1 MSMKD
6 QTRALWPHVVVKRA
20 GGRFSGYPGTTQDQ
34 HVPKAPG
41 LRQYIS
47 LRVGITVPK
56 GRTNN
61 LLTPGVQSVE
71 KI

>member
-1 MSMKD
+1 MLADVSPVI
-6 QTRALWPHVVVKRA
+6 QAQLRTN
-20 GGRFSGYPGTTQDQ
+20 
-34 HVPKAPG
+34 VPKAPG

-47 LRVGITVPK
+47 LRIGITVPK

-71 KI
+71 KV

>member
-1 MSMKD
+1 MLMDVSPVIQAQLRTNVSK
-6 QTRALWPHVVVKRA
+6 V
-20 GGRFSGYPGTTQDQ
+20 PGS
-34 HVPKAPG
+34 
-41 LRQYIS
+41 RQYIS
-47 LRVGITVPK
+47 LRVGILVPK